1 MKTKRQVFIL
11 LVVVLAGILTL
22 SAQNRKE
29 QRAEVVRN
37 IISSKNYKIY
47 VDTYIPPYRDPKQLN
62 YLDSIEIKNDSVF
75 SDLFFVEESDIPYS
89 GRGNELRFQVPLKK
103 YTMDIDRKG
112 NTHINFSV
120 RTKVDKFN
128 FKVVV
133 YLDGRAI
140 VNVFMQHHQNHFRSY
155 DSFSRNAG
163 IRS

>member
-62 YLDSIEIKNDSVF
+62 YLDSIEIKN
-75 SDLFFVEESDIPYS
+75 
-89 GRGNELRFQVPLKK
+89 
-103 YTMDIDRKG
+103 
-112 NTHINFSV
+112 
-120 RTKVDKFN
+120 
-128 FKVVV
+128 
-133 YLDGRAI
+133 
-140 VNVFMQHHQNHFRSY
+140 
-155 DSFSRNAG
+155 
-163 IRS
+163 

>member
-75 SDLFFVEESDIPYS
+75 SDLLYLEESDIPYS
-89 GRGNELRFQVPLKK
+89 DRGNQLIFQAPIKK
-103 YTMDIDRKG
+103 YVMDMMKKG
-112 NTHINFSV
+112 MLVSVFQHVRQQTISILKLRYILMEV
-120 RTKVDKFN
+120 RTSMSLCNTIKV
-128 FKVVV
+128 
-133 YLDGRAI
+133 
-140 VNVFMQHHQNHFRSY
+140 
-155 DSFSRNAG
+155 
-163 IRS
+163 

>member
-140 VNVFMQHHQNHFRSY
+140 VNVRS
-155 DSFSRNAG
+155 
-163 IRS
+163 